1 MPLFDIFKRYKN
13 IVQKDIQKKEHTGT
27 NMIKL
32 FKTTIWYFFDDFS
45 RAKQAGIL
53 VRQGRK
59 QEALDLMSNNK
70 II

>member
-1 MPLFDIFKRYKN
+1 MQN
-13 IVQKDIQKKEHTGT
+13 NTQKDHTGT

-32 FKTTIWYFFDDFS
+32 FKTIIWYFFEDLG

-59 QEALDLMSNNK
+59 QEALDLMSNTK
-70 II
+70 VI

>member
-1 MPLFDIFKRYKN
+1 
-13 IVQKDIQKKEHTGT
+13 
-27 NMIKL
+27 MIMKFL
-32 FKTTIWYFFDDFS
+32 KTIIWYFFDDFS

-59 QEALDLMSNNK
+59 QEALDLMSNTK